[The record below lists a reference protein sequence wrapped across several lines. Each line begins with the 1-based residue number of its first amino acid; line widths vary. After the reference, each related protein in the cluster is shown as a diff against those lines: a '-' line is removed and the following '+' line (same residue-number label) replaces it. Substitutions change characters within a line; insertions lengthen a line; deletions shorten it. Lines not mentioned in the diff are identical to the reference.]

1 MILVCSCCFCSG
13 FPRFGNKITQI
24 YRLTWKALSILLFSA
39 MIYLV
44 WELFLFV
51 SLKKATHKLY
61 IHLRLLI
68 LLKTVHQQLVSYLL

>member
-1 MILVCSCCFCSG
+1 MQLLFCSG
-13 FPRFGNKITQI
+13 FSRFGDKITQI
-24 YRLTWKALSILLFSA
+24 YKLTWKALSILLYSA

-61 IHLRLLI
+61 THLSLLI
-68 LLKTVHQQLVSYLL
+68 LLKVVHQQHVSYLL